1 MRLCA
6 FPHSSRLEVTLTLSV
21 PEPVLHYHQEK
32 LREHLSR
39 ASEVAI
45 LKNIH
50 QHATL
55 ELAYSAHFIQ
65 HYTYT

>member
-1 MRLCA
+1 
-6 FPHSSRLEVTLTLSV
+6 LTLLV

-39 ASEVAI
+39 ASEVAT

-50 QHATL
+50 QHSTPGL
-55 ELAYSAHFIQ
+55 PYSTHFIQ
-65 HYTYT
+65 HYN